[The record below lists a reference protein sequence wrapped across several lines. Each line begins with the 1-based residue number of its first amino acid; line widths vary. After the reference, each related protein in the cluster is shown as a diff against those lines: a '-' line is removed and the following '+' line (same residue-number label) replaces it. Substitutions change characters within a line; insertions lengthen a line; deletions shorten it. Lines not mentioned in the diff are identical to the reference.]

1 MKIDMMTKAEA
12 EALKREADR
21 LRWERDKAI
30 ENMLRAQKDVAQSI
44 YNDLIAMCGE
54 QGGVVYPQD
63 IEGICVAWGAK
74 SKEGTC

>member
-1 MKIDMMTKAEA
+1 
-12 EALKREADR
+12 
-21 LRWERDKAI
+21 
-30 ENMLRAQKDVAQSI
+30 MLRAQKDVAQSI

-63 IEGICVAWGAK
+63 IEGICVAWGAQ

>member
-1 MKIDMMTKAEA
+1 MRAKTQAE
-12 EALKREADR
+12 ELEREADR

-54 QGGVVYPQD
+54 QDGVVYPQD
-63 IEGICVAWGAK
+63 IYGICVAWGAQ
-74 SKEGTC
+74 SKEGMC

>member
-1 MKIDMMTKAEA
+1 MKIDMRTKTQAE
-12 EALKREADR
+12 ELKREADR

-44 YNDLIAMCGE
+44 YNDLVAMCGE

-63 IEGICVAWGAK
+63 IEVICVAWGAQ

>member
-1 MKIDMMTKAEA
+1 MKIDMRTKTQAE
-12 EALKREADR
+12 ELKRESDR

-63 IEGICVAWGAK
+63 IEGICVAWGAQR
-74 SKEGTC
+74 KEEMC